1 MKTKQPSPTEAY
13 KYCPCCSGVFQ
24 HKGENW
30 LKCKQCGY
38 DFFINAAPLAGLL
51 VLNSKQ
57 EVLLVKRQ
65 GQDAWNIPGGFMLSG
80 ETISET
86 LHREVEERLGLKLE
100 LGDYAGNV
108 AGVFDSDGAQQSFL
122 GIYYTAKLP
131 DNKVILQDKH
141 GEVAFFSLDQLDF
154 IPLLPVLRGLIGKI
168 LATKDNS
175 SVAQADAA

>member
-1 MKTKQPSPTEAY
+1 
-13 KYCPCCSGVFQ
+13 
-24 HKGENW
+24 
-30 LKCKQCGY
+30 
-38 DFFINAAPLAGLL
+38 
-51 VLNSKQ
+51 
-57 EVLLVKRQ
+57 
-65 GQDAWNIPGGFMLSG
+65 MLSG